1 MHAIAP
7 LIIPLTVVL
16 ALIAA
21 ALWF

>member
-7 LIIPLTVVL
+7 LLIPLTVVL